1 MKVDRVII
9 TIAILS
15 ILLCAAISLCF
26 AYKAKLD
33 EANRY
38 IQQIEKGGK

>member
-1 MKVDRVII
+1 MDRVII

-15 ILLCAAISLCF
+15 ILLCAAIGLCF

-38 IQQIEKGGK
+38 IQFIQGGFPK